1 MKINILNLP
10 LILSKE
16 EIYPFLNLGPAP
28 GSLPANIDKL
38 IDTHL
43 RSITHLAKPQGL
55 IRVCSIRRITP
66 DRVILDD
73 ASLVIEGPRTTAH
86 FVNCE
91 KITLL
96 AATLGRG
103 IDERLAELQQTAG
116 AADAFIYNGIASA
129 AVEHTTEILDAIS
142 VRDIRRSSYYPTARF
157 SPGYGDWSLEHQ
169 QQFID
174 SISGEKAGLAVTSHH
189 LLQPVKSVTAVI
201 GWSKVPL
208 ERSYDQPRGKPCQG
222 TLTCRDC
229 SLGENCLSKHRDN
242 HYSIP

>member
-1 MKINILNLP
+1 MNILNLP

-28 GSLPANIDKL
+28 DSLPANIDKL

-43 RSITHLAKPQGL
+43 RDVTHLAKPQGI

-73 ASLVIEGPRTTAH
+73 ASLVIEGPHTTAH
-86 FVNCE
+86 FITCE
-91 KITLL
+91 KVTLL
-96 AATLGRG
+96 AATLGSR
-103 IDERLAELQQTAG
+103 IDERLAELQQIG
-116 AADAFIYNGIASA
+116 AADAFIFNGIASA
-129 AVEHTTEILDAIS
+129 AVEHTTEMLDAIA

-174 SISGEKAGLAVTSHH
+174 SISGAKLGLAVTSHH

-201 GWSKVPL
+201 GWSRVPL
-208 ERSYDQPRGKPCQG
+208 ERSYDHPREKPCQG

-229 SLGENCLSKHRDN
+229 PLGESCLSKHSVN
-242 HYSIP
+242 QAEEEY